1 MSCTYSAV
9 LSVQGRKRSG
19 GAENWG
25 VWNSGRRSRCVLRRT
40 FLSKLRRGRACLVRC
55 SAVRSGLTPFTPPFK
70 CFLNGNLNRC
80 LGNSALLSGLVR
92 VHQFVFEIDVAP
104 CGAWSASWPRG
115 PGGTD
120 LMGLQGTSQS
130 CKDALSPDVRLRLQ
144 LGNQSRCG
152 GRSCSGQALACRL
165 LFLGICA

>member
-1 MSCTYSAV
+1 MF
-9 LSVQGRKRSG
+9 
-19 GAENWG
+19 
-25 VWNSGRRSRCVLRRT
+25 NSGRRIRCVLRRT
-40 FLSKLRRGRACLVRC
+40 FLSKLRRDRACLVRC
-55 SAVRSGLTPFTPPFK
+55 SAVRSGFTPFTPPFK

-115 PGGTD
+115 PGSTD
-120 LMGLQGTSQS
+120 LMGLQGTSQR
-130 CKDALSPDVRLRLQ
+130 CKDALSPDMRLPPGSSATRSL
-144 LGNQSRCG
+144 CG